1 MNDIPVKNGIVIPAH
16 EIEITTSRS
25 SGAGGQHV
33 NRTDSRIT
41 VRWNVKNSSA
51 LTEDQRSR
59 ILENLHARLTQDGEL
74 IINNSTTRSQIQNK
88 ELALTQLALA
98 ISKALYV
105 PKKRMKSKVPKAAKE
120 ARLESKK
127 RHSNIKKMRG
137 VKVSY

>member
-16 EIEITTSRS
+16 EIEITASRS

-51 LTEDQRSR
+51 LTDTQRER
-59 ILENLHARLTQDGEL
+59 ILENLHTRLTQDGEL

-88 ELALTQLALA
+88 ELALGQLVNA

-120 ARLESKK
+120 ARLTSK
-127 RHSNIKKMRG
+127 RQRSDIKKIRG
-137 VKVSY
+137 EKVSY